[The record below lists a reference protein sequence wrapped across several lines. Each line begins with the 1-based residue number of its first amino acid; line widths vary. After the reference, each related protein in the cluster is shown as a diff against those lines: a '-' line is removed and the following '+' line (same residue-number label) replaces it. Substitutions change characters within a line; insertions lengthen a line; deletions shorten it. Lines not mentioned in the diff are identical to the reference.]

1 MERAID
7 IAREQPDWH
16 AVMKAMKRLDDEKCI
31 SLIFSEEEMAK
42 RRAAAT

>member
-1 MERAID
+1 MEGAIT

-16 AVMKAMKRLDDEKCI
+16 PIMKAMKLLVLEKGI